1 MIEVRGLTKTYGS
14 EKAVDD
20 ISFEVNPGEVLGFL
34 GPNGAGKTT
43 TMKVITCYLPPT
55 SGTVFVDGYDVREN
69 TLAVRKLIGYLPE
82 HTPLYHDMVTYDY
95 LMFVAAMR
103 GVPRER
109 RGRRLR
115 EMADVCGIGEVLN
128 KKIEALSK
136 GYRQR
141 VGLAQALIHDPPILI
156 LDEPTTGL
164 DPNQIVEI
172 RELIKA
178 IGRSKTVILSTH
190 ILPEVQASCDRVLII
205 HKGRLVADGTP
216 RDLQESF
223 SGGQRIRFG
232 VQQESVELNDVGR
245 SRSGRGSVSAGDER
259 TGDVGEPEFVRARI
273 EAWGRARIVD
283 RTLEDDGAVY
293 TLASDETADLRP
305 ELFRL
310 AVDHGW
316 TLTELHREHVNLEDV
331 FRQLTTSA
339 PADSLPTES
348 VRPFSAGNSGAS
360 SPGIPGASSA
370 GIEIRQKPTSES

>member
-1 MIEVRGLTKTYGS
+1 MIEVRGLTKTYGA

-20 ISFEVNPGEVLGFL
+20 ISFEVRPGEVLGFL

-43 TMKVITCYLPPT
+43 TMKVVTCYLPPT
-55 SGTVFVDGYDVREN
+55 SGTVYVDGHDVRGD
-69 TLAVRKLIGYLPE
+69 TLAIRKLIGYLPE

-103 GVPRER
+103 DVPRER
-109 RGRRLR
+109 RMRRLR
-115 EMADVCGIGEVLN
+115 EMADVCGIRDVLG

-178 IGRSKTVILSTH
+178 IGRRKTVILSTH

-223 SGGQRIRFG
+223 SGGQRILIG
-232 VQQESVELNDVGR
+232 VQHAN
-245 SRSGRGSVSAGDER
+245 
-259 TGDVGEPEFVRARI
+259 GEARPVHAAI

-283 RTLEDDGAVY
+283 STYEEDGSVY
-293 TLASDETADLRP
+293 TLVSEEADDLRP
-305 ELFRL
+305 ALFRL
-310 AVDHGW
+310 AVDNGW
-316 TLTELHREHVNLEDV
+316 TLTELHREQVNLEDV
-331 FRQLTTSA
+331 FRQLT
-339 PADSLPTES
+339 
-348 VRPFSAGNSGAS
+348 S
-360 SPGIPGASSA
+360 SSSA
-370 GIEIRQKPTSES
+370 ESMPTAQAVWPAANA

>member
-1 MIEVRGLTKTYGS
+1 MIEVRSLTKTYGA

-20 ISFEVNPGEVLGFL
+20 ISFEVRPGEVLGFL

-55 SGTVFVDGYDVREN
+55 SGTVYVDGRDVRDQ
-69 TLAVRKLIGYLPE
+69 TLEIRKLIGYLPE

-95 LMFVAAMR
+95 LMFAAAMR
-103 GVPRER
+103 GVSRDR
-109 RGRRLR
+109 RISRLR
-115 EMADVCGIGEVLN
+115 EMADVCGITAVLG

-172 RELIKA
+172 RELIKE
-178 IGRSKTVILSTH
+178 IGLRKTVILSTH

-216 RDLQESF
+216 QDLQESF

-232 VQQESVELNDVGR
+232 VLEDN
-245 SRSGRGSVSAGDER
+245 
-259 TGDVGEPEFVRARI
+259 GEAANVRAEV
-273 EAWGRARIVD
+273 EAWGRARVVETGREED
-283 RTLEDDGAVY
+283 GTVFTLM
-293 TLASDETADLRP
+293 SDEPADLRP

-310 AVDHGW
+310 AVDRGW
-316 TLTELHREHVNLEDV
+316 TLTELHRERVNLEDV
-331 FRQLTTSA
+331 FRQLTSGGGVDAIAAPGGEPEGAQQNTKLDVAKQGGA
-339 PADSLPTES
+339 PAVAKHGDA
-348 VRPFSAGNSGAS
+348 SAA
-360 SPGIPGASSA
+360 A
-370 GIEIRQKPTSES
+370 GKTDR